1 MIVVG
6 MSMQGTTGRD
16 APGAGALPTIDT
28 LRELWSFLK
37 EDYAIHSTTR
47 EITVLTPGF
56 LALAIYRCGVW
67 LNGRPK
73 LPRAILRRLLAI
85 PAYFIRNCF
94 GISLYPSA
102 SIGRRLKIANHSAIV
117 IHSRARIG
125 DDCIIRQGVTIGF
138 AGQRGLGNVPTLGD
152 RVEVGAGAIIAGT
165 VSIGD
170 DVRIASNAV
179 VMMNVPAGS
188 LVATPPPR
196 IMAPPP
202 RAASANS
209 GANAATGAEKEMAAE
224 PAAAAR
230 TGEA

>member
-1 MIVVG
+1 MPLGVIVVG
-6 MSMQGTTGRD
+6 IGMKDTTGHD
-16 APGAGALPTIDT
+16 APVARALPTIDT
-28 LRELWSFLK
+28 FGELWGLLK

-56 LALAIYRCGVW
+56 LALAVYRCGVW
-67 LNGRPK
+67 LNGRPR
-73 LPRAILRRLLAI
+73 LPRAILRRVLAI

-94 GISLYPSA
+94 GISLYSSA
-102 SIGRRLKIANHSAIV
+102 TIGRRLKIANHSAII

-138 AGQRGLGNVPTLGD
+138 AGQRGLGNVPTLGN

-170 DVRIASNAV
+170 DVKIASNAV

-188 LVATPPPR
+188 VVAMPPPR

-202 RAASANS
+202 RAAS
-209 GANAATGAEKEMAAE
+209 TE
-224 PAAAAR
+224 PDTAAR
-230 TGEA
+230 AGNA